1 MVDWLNLF
9 MDAATA
15 IRKEVGPMLG
25 TAQARE
31 TRGRGAGGD
40 VAHSVDIAAEN
51 IVIRRLEK
59 ERMPCVLISE
69 EIGTRLI
76 NGDGPDHVV
85 LDPVDGTTNALRY
98 IPFSSTS
105 IAHATGP
112 WLRDVDVG
120 LVMDLYSGMVFTAK
134 KGEGAYLN
142 GSKVT
147 ASKLVGLEDAI
158 ISVELDYPKR
168 ARTLTRI
175 YLPLMERTLKLR
187 HLGSTALEI
196 AYVASGA
203 LDAFVDMRGL
213 TRSVDLA
220 AATLIAREAGGLVV
234 TPDGG
239 ELNMELKATAR
250 SSLIASGNR
259 QLAGE
264 IVELLRKGMDT
275 TLI

>member
-1 MVDWLNLF
+1 MIDWLSLF
-9 MDAATA
+9 TEMASA
-15 IRKEVGPMLG
+15 IRKEVRPMFG
-25 TAQARE
+25 TAQAQE

-40 VAHSVDIAAEN
+40 IAHSVDTAAED
-51 IVIRRLEK
+51 IVIGRLEN
-59 ERMPCVLISE
+59 EHIPCVLVSE
-69 EIGTRLI
+69 EAGTRRI
-76 NGDGPDHVV
+76 NGGGIDHVV
-85 LDPVDGTTNALRY
+85 LDPVDGTTNAVRY

-112 WLRDVDVG
+112 LLRDVDVG

-134 KGEGAYLN
+134 KHAGAYLN

-147 ASKLVGLEDAI
+147 SSKVVDLGEAMISLE
-158 ISVELDYPKR
+158 LTYPKHVR
-168 ARTLTRI
+168 VLTQS
-175 YLPLMERTLKLR
+175 LLSLMEHTLKLR

-220 AATLIAREAGGLVV
+220 AATLIAREAGGMVV

-239 ELNMELKATAR
+239 ELDMELKATAR
-250 SSLIASGNR
+250 NSLIASGNG
-259 QLAGE
+259 LLTAK
-264 IVELLRKGMDT
+264 ILELLKNRADT

>member
-9 MDAATA
+9 MDTATA
-15 IRKEVGPMLG
+15 IRKEVRPMLG

-31 TRGRGAGGD
+31 SHGRGAGGD
-40 VAHSVDIAAEN
+40 VAHSVDIAAED

-59 ERMPCVLISE
+59 ERIPCVLISE
-69 EIGTRLI
+69 EIGTRPI
-76 NGDGPDHVV
+76 NGGGPDHVV

-105 IAHATGP
+105 IAHATGS

-134 KGEGAYLN
+134 EGEGAYLN
-142 GSKVT
+142 GSKTT
-147 ASKLVGLEDAI
+147 ASKLARLDEAI
-158 ISVELDYPKR
+158 VSVELTYSKR
-168 ARTLTRI
+168 VRTLTRI
-175 YLPLMERTLKLR
+175 YMPLMERTLKLR
-187 HLGSTALEI
+187 LLGSTALEI

-234 TPDGG
+234 TPDGE

-250 SSLIASGNR
+250 SSFIASGNY
-259 QLAGE
+259 QLASE
-264 IVELLRKGMDT
+264 IVELLGKGVDT